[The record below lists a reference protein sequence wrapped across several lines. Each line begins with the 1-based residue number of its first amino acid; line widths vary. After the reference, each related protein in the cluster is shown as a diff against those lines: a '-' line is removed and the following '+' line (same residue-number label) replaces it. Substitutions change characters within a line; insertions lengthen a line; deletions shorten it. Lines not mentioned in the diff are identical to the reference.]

1 MKGIF
6 DTLINAVKLPELRKK
21 LLFTLLILGL
31 YMLGGLVPAPA
42 IDREA
47 FSSIIQSSW
56 GQLGGLMDIISGG
69 GLYSATIFAMG
80 ITPYINASIII
91 QLLTVVIKPLEE
103 MAKEGETGRK
113 KMTKITRFLAIGLAV
128 VQSFIFTWSTKEA
141 LIKSLPM
148 VLAFILVAITFTA
161 GTCFVVWLGERINEK
176 GIGNGVSLII
186 FAGIVTRLPQMA
198 VTLLSKSQTIS
209 GYLKSPVL
217 GTILGILL
225 FVVATLVSVA
235 IIIFVIYVQNAERRI
250 TVQYSKKTVG
260 RKTYGG
266 QNSYIPIKINQSGVM
281 PVIFTM
287 SIMSLFSI
295 IISIF
300 FSGPDNVVGKLAK
313 DFNESP
319 FYYVFYVVL
328 VLLFTFFYSLIQ
340 FNPIEISNSIQRS
353 GGFIPGIRPGKPTSE
368 FIRVTAMRLCWI
380 DGLFLSIVCLVP
392 TIVGTLTG
400 LENVWFSGTSVLI
413 LTGVA
418 NDLVR
423 QIESQLV
430 TRNYRGFLD

>member
-6 DTLINAVKLPELRKK
+6 DTLTNAVKLPELRKK

-31 YMLGGLVPAPA
+31 LMLGGLVPAPA

>member
-148 VLAFILVAITFTA
+148 VLAIILVAITFTA

-400 LENVWFSGTSVLI
+400 LENVWFAGTSVLI

>member
-1 MKGIF
+1 MKGII

-128 VQSFIFTWSTKEA
+128 VQSIIFTWSTKEA

-400 LENVWFSGTSVLI
+400 LENVWFAGTSVLI

>member
-209 GYLKSPVL
+209 GYLKSSVL

-400 LENVWFSGTSVLI
+400 LENVWFAGTSVLI

>member
-250 TVQYSKKTVG
+250 TVQYSTKTVG

>member
-128 VQSFIFTWSTKEA
+128 VQSIIFTGSTKEA

-287 SIMSLFSI
+287 SIMSFLSI

-400 LENVWFSGTSVLI
+400 LENVWFAGTSVLI

>member
-6 DTLINAVKLPELRKK
+6 DTLINVVKLPELRKK

-400 LENVWFSGTSVLI
+400 LENVWFAGTSVLI

>member
-353 GGFIPGIRPGKPTSE
+353 GGFIPG
-368 FIRVTAMRLCWI
+368 
-380 DGLFLSIVCLVP
+380 
-392 TIVGTLTG
+392 
-400 LENVWFSGTSVLI
+400 
-413 LTGVA
+413 
-418 NDLVR
+418 
-423 QIESQLV
+423 
-430 TRNYRGFLD
+430 

>member
-6 DTLINAVKLPELRKK
+6 DTLVNAVKLPELRKK

>member
-6 DTLINAVKLPELRKK
+6 DTWINAVKLPELRKK

-400 LENVWFSGTSVLI
+400 LENVWFAGTSVLI

>member
-209 GYLKSPVL
+209 GYLKSQVL

-287 SIMSLFSI
+287 SIMSFLSI

-400 LENVWFSGTSVLI
+400 LENVWFAGTSVLI

>member
-1 MKGIF
+1 MKAIF

>member
-6 DTLINAVKLPELRKK
+6 DTLVNAVKLPELRKK

-148 VLAFILVAITFTA
+148 VLAFILVVITFTA

-400 LENVWFSGTSVLI
+400 LENVWFAGTSVLI

>member
-1 MKGIF
+1 
-6 DTLINAVKLPELRKK
+6 
-21 LLFTLLILGL
+21 
-31 YMLGGLVPAPA
+31 MLGGLVPAPA

>member
-287 SIMSLFSI
+287 SIMSFLSI

-400 LENVWFSGTSVLI
+400 LENVWFAGTSVLI

>member
-6 DTLINAVKLPELRKK
+6 DTLVNAVKLPELRKK

-113 KMTKITRFLAIGLAV
+113 KMTKITRFLVIGLAV

-400 LENVWFSGTSVLI
+400 LENVWFAGTSVLI

>member
-423 QIESQLV
+423 QIDSQLV

>member
-1 MKGIF
+1 
-6 DTLINAVKLPELRKK
+6 
-21 LLFTLLILGL
+21 
-31 YMLGGLVPAPA
+31 
-42 IDREA
+42 
-47 FSSIIQSSW
+47 
-56 GQLGGLMDIISGG
+56 
-69 GLYSATIFAMG
+69 
-80 ITPYINASIII
+80 
-91 QLLTVVIKPLEE
+91 
-103 MAKEGETGRK
+103 
-113 KMTKITRFLAIGLAV
+113 
-128 VQSFIFTWSTKEA
+128 
-141 LIKSLPM
+141 
-148 VLAFILVAITFTA
+148 
-161 GTCFVVWLGERINEK
+161 
-176 GIGNGVSLII
+176 
-186 FAGIVTRLPQMA
+186 
-198 VTLLSKSQTIS
+198 
-209 GYLKSPVL
+209 
-217 GTILGILL
+217 
-225 FVVATLVSVA
+225 
-235 IIIFVIYVQNAERRI
+235 
-250 TVQYSKKTVG
+250 
-260 RKTYGG
+260 
-266 QNSYIPIKINQSGVM
+266 M
-281 PVIFTM
+281 PVIITM

>member
-400 LENVWFSGTSVLI
+400 LENVWFAGTSVLI

>member
-1 MKGIF
+1 MKGII